1 MHFRNFLLRALP
13 DDDAAHL
20 TPQLKEVSL
29 SRGQPLYEPGDTV
42 STLYFPSSACISI
55 VSVMRDGRLVETTT
69 IGRESA
75 PALLDAV
82 TDQPATSRIFVQ
94 VSGAALTLSSKAY
107 RARLAVSP
115 LLVELTLR
123 HARGLS
129 QQAELGVGCN
139 LAHHAEGRLARW
151 LLMTQDR
158 IGTDVL
164 PLTQDYLAVM
174 TGVQRTTVSLMAA
187 ALKKAGVISYS
198 RGHLTIVDRDA
209 LMARACECYAISEQQ
224 FEELRGVEA

>member
-13 DDDAAHL
+13 DDDATHL

-42 STLYFPSSACISI
+42 DTLYFPSSACISV
-55 VSVMRDGRLVETTT
+55 VSVMRDGRLVETTS

-82 TDQPATSRIFVQ
+82 TNRPATSRIFVQ
-94 VSGAALTLSSKAY
+94 VGGAALTLSSKAF
-107 RARLAVSP
+107 RVRLAVSP
-115 LLVELTLR
+115 DLVDLTIR
-123 HARGLS
+123 HARGQA

-139 LAHHAEGRLARW
+139 LAHHAEGRMARW

-158 IGTDVL
+158 MGTNLL

-174 TGVQRTTVSLMAA
+174 TGVQRTTVSLLAA
-187 ALKKAGVISYS
+187 SLKGAGIISYS
-198 RGHLTIVDRDA
+198 RGHLTILDREA
-209 LMARACECYAISEQQ
+209 LINRACECYAVSEQQ